1 MFPQHA
7 VSENVFSDF
16 TLFMVRNHFVR
27 AERFTTFDDK
37 AESYNAWKFSFL
49 DIVNELNDSK
59 HEVHHHHQYYEKYPV
74 YLENRGPATNT

>member
-7 VSENVFSDF
+7 VSENVFSDL
-16 TLFMVRNHFVR
+16 TLFMMRNQFVP

-37 AESYNAWKFSFL
+37 AESYNGWKFSFL

-59 HEVHHHHQYYEKYPV
+59 HEVHHHQYYEKYPV

>member
-7 VSENVFSDF
+7 VSENVLSDL
-16 TLFMVRNHFVR
+16 TLFMMRNQFEP

-37 AESYNAWKFSFL
+37 AESYNGWKFSFL

-59 HEVHHHHQYYEKYPV
+59 HEVHNHQYYEKYPV
-74 YLENRGPATNT
+74 YLENRGLATNT